1 MAIAQLKEPIVQR
14 TVYLNVMYGLM
25 ILLSALV
32 VGVLVA
38 PEAVNPEDVNS
49 ENFPR
54 YQVCKLGDNSS
65 TLSESE
71 DGQCRHFVGATY
83 DVDADPSFVPAAA
96 DKELASTQQ
105 TAYEVATAAV
115 VINAV
120 LFAHTLLQHFFHD
133 GCSEML
139 VKLHQMG
146 GVVVS
151 LVNLGLFAGV
161 VGAIYSVE
169 GVANEDNFKYN
180 VYYKDINI
188 AYVAI
193 AGLVGSVVDL
203 AFQLYLIIPHCVSS
217 IPDGNDRCWR

>member
-1 MAIAQLKEPIVQR
+1 MAIDQLKEPIVQR

-38 PEAVNPEDVNS
+38 PEAVNS

-65 TLSESE
+65 TLPESE
-71 DGQCRHFVGATY
+71 DGKCRHFVGATY

-120 LFAHTLLQHFFHD
+120 LFAHTLLQHLFHD
-133 GCSEML
+133 GCSAML
-139 VKLHQMG
+139 VKVHQTA
-146 GVVVS
+146 GVAVS

-193 AGLVGSVVDL
+193 TGLVGSVVDL
-203 AFQLYLIIPHCVSS
+203 AFQLYLLIPHCVGS
-217 IPDGNDRCWR
+217 ISDGNASCWR